1 MPPGSLRKR
10 RNHASRFWA
19 NWAMSDQSS
28 QSAITPQIAST
39 IMSTNKWR
47 ERPTTRGSFRRRKYF
62 LIEPTVVVAAMR
74 SSGKAGDTGNPPE
87 NHRRRTLDQVKGF
100 AIIE

>member
-1 MPPGSLRKR
+1 M
-10 RNHASRFWA
+10 
-19 NWAMSDQSS
+19 
-28 QSAITPQIAST
+28 TPQMANT

-100 AIIE
+100 AIIEAALMRSPCVIAPLPLAEAIFISLASE